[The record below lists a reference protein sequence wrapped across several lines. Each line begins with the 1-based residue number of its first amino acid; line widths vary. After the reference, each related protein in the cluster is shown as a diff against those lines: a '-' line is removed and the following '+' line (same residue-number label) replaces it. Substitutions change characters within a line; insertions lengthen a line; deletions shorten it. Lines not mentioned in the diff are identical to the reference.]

1 MNTLAP
7 QILLVED
14 TPDISLWLGTAL
26 RQGGMAVSFATDG
39 VQADRCLQ
47 AGHGFDAVLLDLQ
60 LPGRDGL
67 SVLQALRE
75 RGDAVPVLILT
86 ARASVPDRVLGLNM
100 GADDYLPKPFDL
112 SELEARLQALLRRPG
127 RVKTAVLRCGPL
139 ALDLESGAVQLH
151 GQPFPL
157 TKRETAALRVL
168 LESPRL
174 RVRQRGVFALEVE
187 APALVLFAGPGGADV
202 FAQAFD
208 LFDQVAD
215 GVGDFPPGP
224 EDAGKGAEGG
234 DSGEAGLGLAGS
246 AGNATPIR
254 HSLHLPDPDPGRLHV
269 DEQHDA
275 DARRKQLVLDP
286 QREPQGRTHHA
297 KGADACES
305 DNL

>member
-1 MNTLAP
+1 MFHGRSRHSDAGHGPKLSITCQFCSVNTLKP

-47 AGHGFDAVLLDLQ
+47 PGHGFDAVLLDLQ

-139 ALDLESGAVQLH
+139 AFDLDAGAVQWH

-168 LESPRL
+168 LASPQRTVSKEQLHAEVFADEATGLDAVEVLIYRL
-174 RVRQRGVFALEVE
+174 RKKLETASGTTSGQAEVAITTFRGMGYMLTLPA
-187 APALVLFAGPGGADV
+187 AP
-202 FAQAFD
+202 
-208 LFDQVAD
+208 
-215 GVGDFPPGP
+215 
-224 EDAGKGAEGG
+224 
-234 DSGEAGLGLAGS
+234 S
-246 AGNATPIR
+246 R
-254 HSLHLPDPDPGRLHV
+254 
-269 DEQHDA
+269 
-275 DARRKQLVLDP
+275 
-286 QREPQGRTHHA
+286 
-297 KGADACES
+297 
-305 DNL
+305 